1 MKNINKIAI
10 IIAWPRELDMYG
22 QIISALENEIVLIV
36 DDQKYSQKQRAGS
49 SRNIIKILNE
59 KKLKFELLSEVY
71 KYKKYKVLL
80 STGASYKE
88 IVSFK
93 NIMQLTYS
101 RTLGVFLQKTK
112 ISLLLKKIFGRGF
125 SAGGMNYHYY
135 TNCNIEREL
144 GVVNVCLPMGMD
156 LSLKSYPVERWRKVF
171 DIYFCHGIYDEKI
184 IKAKFKNKEFLNIGY
199 PRYNRLQSH
208 HSSKKLINKE
218 FNISDNKDKLIF
230 WIPTDIK
237 LKEES
242 LSNILLWAPI
252 VSKFN
257 NNYNIIVRPH
267 PKTIVTHP
275 EIVDAL
281 LKFGFHV
288 DLQEDRKLGLLY
300 QAADLVLADYGGSV
314 LSAIYLQRPLLLL
327 DLPVENSYRVGQIR
341 GQSLDQIARE
351 DLISINYEE
360 KEKISDFKEQA
371 LSDNNMKSIKEKKY
385 EYFGNEKD
393 SKNIKQVVVFLKNK
407 LD

>member
-156 LSLKSYPVERWRKVF
+156 LSLKSYPVERWGKYFANIFFIVYKNGKFSKVNF
-171 DIYFCHGIYDEKI
+171 KI
-184 IKAKFKNKEFLNIGY
+184 KNF
-199 PRYNRLQSH
+199 
-208 HSSKKLINKE
+208 
-218 FNISDNKDKLIF
+218 
-230 WIPTDIK
+230 
-237 LKEES
+237 
-242 LSNILLWAPI
+242 
-252 VSKFN
+252 
-257 NNYNIIVRPH
+257 
-267 PKTIVTHP
+267 
-275 EIVDAL
+275 
-281 LKFGFHV
+281 
-288 DLQEDRKLGLLY
+288 
-300 QAADLVLADYGGSV
+300 
-314 LSAIYLQRPLLLL
+314 
-327 DLPVENSYRVGQIR
+327 
-341 GQSLDQIARE
+341 
-351 DLISINYEE
+351 
-360 KEKISDFKEQA
+360 
-371 LSDNNMKSIKEKKY
+371 
-385 EYFGNEKD
+385 
-393 SKNIKQVVVFLKNK
+393 
-407 LD
+407 

>member
-22 QIISALENEIVLIV
+22 QIISALENEMVLIV
-36 DDQKYSQKQRAGS
+36 DDQKYSQKQRFGS

-59 KKLKFELLSEVY
+59 KNLKFELLSEVY

-80 STGASYKE
+80 STGASFKE
-88 IVSFK
+88 ILSFK
-93 NIMQLTYS
+93 NIMQLIYS

-112 ISLLLKKIFGRGF
+112 ISLLLKKIFGREF

-135 TNCNIEREL
+135 TSYNIEREL
-144 GVVNVCLPMGMD
+144 GVVNVCIPMGMD
-156 LSLKSYPVERWRKVF
+156 LSLKSYPVERWREVF
-171 DIYFCHGIYDEKI
+171 DIFFCHGIYDERV
-184 IKAKFKNKEFLNIGY
+184 IKAKFKDKVFVNIGY
-199 PRYNRLQSH
+199 PRYNELQSH
-208 HSSKKLINKE
+208 DSSKKLINEE
-218 FNISDNKDKLIF
+218 FSISDNKDKLIL

-252 VSKFN
+252 VSKFKN
-257 NNYNIIVRPH
+257 HYNIIVRPH
-267 PKTIVTHP
+267 PKTIITNP
-275 EIVDAL
+275 EIVDVL
-281 LKFGFHV
+281 LEFGFHV
-288 DLQEDRKLGLLY
+288 DLQENRKLGHLY

-314 LSAIYLQRPLLLL
+314 LSAIYLKRPLLLL
-327 DLPVENSYRVGQIR
+327 DLPVENSYRIGQIR
-341 GQSLDQIARE
+341 GQSLDQIARK
-351 DLISINYEE
+351 DLISISYEE

-393 SKNIKQVVVFLKNK
+393 NRSIEQVAAFLKNK